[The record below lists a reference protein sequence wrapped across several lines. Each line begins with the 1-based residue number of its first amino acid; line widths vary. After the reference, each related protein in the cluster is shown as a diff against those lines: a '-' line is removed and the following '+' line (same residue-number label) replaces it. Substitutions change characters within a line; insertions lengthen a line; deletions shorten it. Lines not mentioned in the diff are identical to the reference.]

1 MYPFWWSGLKLGY
14 FYIRFM
20 YQKIQSLNTQ
30 PNNMSLS
37 IDYVKENPKLWD
49 KEEPGVLSYDN
60 KVGVDVIV
68 VRCVDGVPGTCT
80 IIM

>member
-1 MYPFWWSGLKLGY
+1 
-14 FYIRFM
+14 
-20 YQKIQSLNTQ
+20 
-30 PNNMSLS
+30 MSLS